1 MYGIKVV
8 LGLVLVVAFLAL
20 EWMAASSGMRL
31 LSWIPLGALAAL
43 WWSRSLALVP
53 RMAYAAL
60 AGFIIDLVSG
70 TAFGSTVVLL
80 LLMGG
85 VAEIL
90 RVVLSA
96 HDSRAAQG
104 VSAAVMLTFFFLLT
118 PLASRIAGI
127 I

>member
-20 EWMAASSGMRL
+20 EWMAASSGMRFV
-31 LSWIPLGALAAL
+31 SWIPFGALAAL
-43 WWSRSLALVP
+43 WWSGRLALVP

-70 TAFGSTVVLL
+70 HPFGSTVMLL
-80 LLMGG
+80 LLMVG
-85 VAEIL
+85 VAQVL
-90 RVVLSA
+90 GVMLSA

-104 VSAAVMLTFFFLLT
+104 VSVAIMLVLFFLLT